1 MNEEIKQD
9 DFYED
14 EDDLLNQKYQKYN
27 EAVMWGTDWTT
38 ETIVSQLEKGNIDLN
53 PDFQRRNAWKDE
65 QKSALIESL
74 ILGVPV
80 PQIILAERK
89 DKKNAYIVIDGKQRL
104 LSILNFYSK
113 KEEEKSAPLKLKGL
127 KILTQLNGKTF
138 TDIEED
144 AILCDFLPQLE
155 NQTIRTIIIKA
166 WPDENY
172 LYTVFLR
179 LNTGS
184 LKLSPQELRQALHPG
199 LFLNYI
205 NEYTMKENPIR
216 DILKIKAPDKRMR
229 DVEFLL
235 RYFAF
240 KNYMNLYDGSLKTFL
255 DTTCKELNSRW
266 ENESN
271 EIQNQLNELEN
282 AIIFTKEVFGDDSF
296 KVYNNGYE
304 KLLNRTIF
312 DVFVIYF
319 SNKENRNV
327 LNNKRSE
334 IKNAFENLMS
344 SDKDFLLYTA
354 VSTKNKNRTLY
365 RFSKFNE
372 TMDALKK

>member
-271 EIQNQLNELEN
+271 EMQNQLNELEN